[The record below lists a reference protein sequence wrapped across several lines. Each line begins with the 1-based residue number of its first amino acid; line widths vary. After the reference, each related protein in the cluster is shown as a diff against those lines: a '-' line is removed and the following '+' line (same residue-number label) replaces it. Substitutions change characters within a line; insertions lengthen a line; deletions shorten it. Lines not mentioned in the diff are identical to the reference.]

1 MKRGVSEMID
11 FSLTEEQKVLQKN
24 AREFALNEIIPVSR
38 KYDESGDF
46 PRDVYEKAFE
56 HGGLIDGTIP
66 KEYGGAG
73 FGILDAC
80 LLVEE
85 TAAADPGITTSLF
98 CNSLGQEPIIL
109 GGNEEQKESFLRPF
123 TEKLQFASFATSEP
137 GAGSDVAGIQ
147 TTARVE
153 GDELVINGRKMWIT
167 NGGVASIVSLFCR
180 LEGTDR
186 HKGITAAVVPTNTP
200 GFSVGKPI
208 EKMGHRASNTVM
220 LRLEDVRIPLEN
232 VLGEPGKA
240 FPLAMQT
247 FSHTRPTI
255 GAFAVGMARGAMEYA
270 IAYAKRRKAFETEI
284 ANFQAIQFMIAEM
297 KMHYEAARL
306 LTWKGAW
313 EADKGWDNTI
323 TASSAKA
330 FATDYGM
337 KTASD
342 ALQIFGGFGYTK
354 NYLIEK
360 LFRDAKLYQIYEGT
374 SQVQRMI
381 VGRFML
387 SKYEPIFKKTFS

>member
-1 MKRGVSEMID
+1 LID
-11 FSLTEEQKVLQKN
+11 FSLTTDQQKLQKK
-24 AREFALNEIIPVSR
+24 AREFAIDEIIPVSR
-38 KYDESGDF
+38 KYDESGEF
-46 PRDVYEKAFE
+46 PFELYEKAFTE
-56 HGGLIDGTIP
+56 GLLDITIP
-66 KEYGGAG
+66 QEYGGHG
-73 FGILDAC
+73 LGILDSC

-109 GGNEEQKESFLRPF
+109 GGTHEQKEKFLRPF
-123 TEKLQFASFATSEP
+123 SERLQFASFATSEP
-137 GAGSDVAGIQ
+137 NTGSDVAGISSM
-147 TTARVE
+147 ARIE
-153 GDELVINGRKMWIT
+153 GDIIVLNGRKMWIT

-180 LEGTDR
+180 LEGTKR
-186 HKGITAAVVPTNTP
+186 HNGITAVVVPTENTP
-200 GFSVGKPI
+200 GLTIGKPI
-208 EKMGHRASNTVM
+208 PKMGHKASNTVM
-220 LRLEDVRIPLEN
+220 LRLEDVRVPIEN

-247 FSHTRPTI
+247 FAHTRPTI
-255 GAFAVGMARGAMEYA
+255 GAFACGMARGAMEYA
-270 IAYAKRRKAFETEI
+270 IAYAKRRKAFETKL
-284 ANFQAIQFMIAEM
+284 ANFQAMQFMIADM

-306 LTWKGAW
+306 LTWKAAW
-313 EADKGWDNTI
+313 EADNNKDNTI
-323 TASSAKA
+323 SASCAKA

-342 ALQIFGGFGYTK
+342 ALQIFGGYGYTT

-381 VGRFML
+381 IGRFML
-387 SKYEPIFKKTFS
+387 SKYSPIFEKTYS

>member
-1 MKRGVSEMID
+1 MID
-11 FSLTEEQKVLQKN
+11 FSLSKEQITLQKK
-24 AREFALNEIIPVSR
+24 ARDFALNEIIPVSR
-38 KYDESGDF
+38 KYDQSGEF
-46 PRDVYEKAFE
+46 PYDVYQKAFE
-56 HGGLIDGTIP
+56 AGLLNITIP
-66 KEYGGAG
+66 TEYGGQG
-73 FGILDAC
+73 LGILDSC

-109 GGNEEQKESFLRPF
+109 GGTKEQKEKWLRPF

-137 GAGSDVAGIQ
+137 GMGSDVAGIA
-147 TTARVE
+147 TTAQVE
-153 GDELVINGRKMWIT
+153 GDELVVNGRKMWIT
-167 NGGVASIVSLFCR
+167 NGGVSKIISLFCR
-180 LEGTDR
+180 MEGTTR
-186 HKGITAAVVPTNTP
+186 HKGITAVVVPTETD
-200 GFSVGKPI
+200 GVSIGKPI
-208 EKMGHRASNTVM
+208 PKMGHKASNTVM
-220 LRLEDVRIPLEN
+220 LRLDDVRIPLEN

-247 FSHTRPTI
+247 FAHTRPTI
-255 GAFAVGMARGAMEYA
+255 GAFACGMARGAMEYA
-270 IAYAKRRKAFETEI
+270 IAYAKKRKAFETEI

-306 LTWKGAW
+306 LTWKAAW

-323 TASSAKA
+323 TASCAKA

-342 ALQIFGGFGYTK
+342 ALQIFGGYGYTT

-387 SKYEPIFKKTFS
+387 SKYAPVFEKVHS

>member
-1 MKRGVSEMID
+1 MID
-11 FSLTEEQKVLQKN
+11 FSLTDNQLKLQKK
-24 AREFALNEIIPVSR
+24 AQTFAINEIIPISR
-38 KYDESGDF
+38 KYDESGEF
-46 PRDVYEKAFE
+46 PYELYEKAFTE
-56 HGGLIDGTIP
+56 GFLNITIP
-66 KEYGGAG
+66 REYGGQG
-73 FGILDAC
+73 LGILDSC

-109 GGNEEQKESFLRPF
+109 GGSSEQKEKFLRPF

-137 GAGSDVAGIQ
+137 NTGSDVAGIA
-147 TTARVE
+147 TTAKIE
-153 GDELVINGRKMWIT
+153 GDEIVLNGRKMWIT

-180 LEGTDR
+180 LEGTKR
-186 HKGITAAVVPTNTP
+186 HKGITAVVVPTNNTS
-200 GFSVGKPI
+200 GLTIGKPI
-208 EKMGHRASNTVM
+208 PKMGHRASNTVYV
-220 LRLEDVRIPLEN
+220 RLEDVRVPLEN

-247 FSHTRPTI
+247 FAHTRPTI
-255 GAFAVGMARGAMEYA
+255 GSFACGMARGAMEYA
-270 IAYAKRRKAFETEI
+270 IAYAKRRKAFESEL
-284 ANFQAIQFMIAEM
+284 ANFQAIQFMIADM

-306 LTWKGAW
+306 LTWKAAW
-313 EADKGWDNTI
+313 EADNKKDNTI
-323 TASSAKA
+323 SASCAKA

-342 ALQIFGGFGYTK
+342 AVQIFGGYGYTT
-354 NYLIEK
+354 NYLVEK

-381 VGRFML
+381 IGRFML
-387 SKYEPIFKKTFS
+387 SKYQPIFEKTFS

>member
-1 MKRGVSEMID
+1 MID
-11 FSLTEEQKVLQKN
+11 FSLSKEQITLQKK
-24 AREFALNEIIPVSR
+24 ARDFALNEIIPVSR
-38 KYDESGDF
+38 KYDQSGEF
-46 PRDVYEKAFE
+46 PYDVYQKAFE
-56 HGGLIDGTIP
+56 AGLLNITIP
-66 KEYGGAG
+66 TEYGGQG
-73 FGILDAC
+73 LGILDSC

-109 GGNEEQKESFLRPF
+109 GGTKEQKEKWLRPF
-123 TEKLQFASFATSEP
+123 TKKLQFASFATSEP
-137 GAGSDVAGIQ
+137 GMGSDVAGIA
-147 TTARVE
+147 TTAQVE
-153 GDELVINGRKMWIT
+153 GEELVVNGRKMWIT
-167 NGGVASIVSLFCR
+167 NGGVSKIISLFCR
-180 LEGTDR
+180 MEGTTR
-186 HKGITAAVVPTNTP
+186 HKGITAVVVPTETD
-200 GFSVGKPI
+200 GVSIGKPI
-208 EKMGHRASNTVM
+208 PKMGHKASNTVM
-220 LRLEDVRIPLEN
+220 LRLDNVRIPLEN

-247 FSHTRPTI
+247 FAHTRPTI
-255 GAFAVGMARGAMEYA
+255 GAFACGMARGAMEYA
-270 IAYAKRRKAFETEI
+270 IAYAKKRKAFETEI

-306 LTWKGAW
+306 LTWKAAW

-323 TASSAKA
+323 TASCAKA

-342 ALQIFGGFGYTK
+342 ALQIFGGYGYTT

-387 SKYEPIFKKTFS
+387 SKYAPVFEKVYS